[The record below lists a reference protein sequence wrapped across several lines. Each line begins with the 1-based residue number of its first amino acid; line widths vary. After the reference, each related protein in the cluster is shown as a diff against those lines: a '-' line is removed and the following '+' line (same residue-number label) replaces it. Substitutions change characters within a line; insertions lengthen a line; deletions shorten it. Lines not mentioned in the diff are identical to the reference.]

1 MKRRLPGLWVSIGL
15 LIFFS
20 FLPVTHNLQAKPFTH
35 KETYGKWTK
44 KVASDGSESPLYIT
58 FAKEYSTPD
67 EQGVVYDRA
76 SITVM
81 EPPSDHNSYEEF
93 SKFMSPESIQQP
105 ENIRLTA
112 NPVESYTMYIG
123 GIKAKVLSGT
133 GSMVSLN
140 GSTPNFHLLGKGYY
154 LTLRDRVIEILA
166 QVQAVKGD
174 LKKIEAEIDEL
185 VTSFRFGEAEDLII
199 VRAIKGIPFQ
209 LTNSSSTMPIKPT
222 KLQIPWDWM
231 ILVGVSIGLI
241 ILVWLIHKNQRRSST
256 GKLGKKKRTK

>member
-1 MKRRLPGLWVSIGL
+1 M
-15 LIFFS
+15 
-20 FLPVTHNLQAKPFTH
+20 
-35 KETYGKWTK
+35 
-44 KVASDGSESPLYIT
+44 ASDGSESPLYIT
-58 FAKEYSTPD
+58 FAKEYGAPD

-81 EPPSDHNSYEEF
+81 EPPGDHNSYEEF
-93 SKFMSPESIQQP
+93 SKFMSPENIQQP

-112 NPVESYTMYIG
+112 NPVENYTMYIG
-123 GIKAKVLSGT
+123 GIKAKVISGT

-140 GSTPNFHLLGKGYY
+140 GSTPNLQLLGKGYY
-154 LTLRDRVIEILA
+154 LTLQDRIIEILA
-166 QVQAVKGD
+166 QVQTVKGD

-209 LTNSSSTMPIKPT
+209 LTNSSSTLPIQPT
-222 KLQIPWDWM
+222 KLQIPWDWV

-256 GKLGKKKRTK
+256 GKLRKKKRTR